1 MSGVEVRTLRELRR
15 AKSLTLRQLAETL
28 DISVPRLSKIERGL
42 ERPSWELLKFMAE
55 ELDFDP
61 VPRGAVVYR
70 HHEAMSI
77 QMEDMRQRLVNVAV
91 ACNRLE
97 GYPDLSR
104 ERQIELVQAIRR
116 FTGIESDFFRAAAT
130 TEQET
135 EK

>member
-28 DISVPRLSKIERGL
+28 NIGVPHLSKIERGL

-77 QMEDMRQRLVNVAV
+77 QMEDMRQRLVNVAA
-91 ACNRLE
+91 ACNQLE
-97 GYPDLSR
+97 GCPDLSR

-116 FTGIESDFFRAAAT
+116 FTGIDPSFFRTAYT
-130 TEQET
+130 GDNE
-135 EK
+135 